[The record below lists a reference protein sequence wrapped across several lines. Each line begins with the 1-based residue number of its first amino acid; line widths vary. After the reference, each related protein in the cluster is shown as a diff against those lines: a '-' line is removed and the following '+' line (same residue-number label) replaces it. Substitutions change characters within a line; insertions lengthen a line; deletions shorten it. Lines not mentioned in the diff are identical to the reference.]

1 MLTRDSL
8 KLDAEL
14 DISDVDTYT
23 KAVEDDPY
31 TGVYLNLT
39 AETLLVNSALKLHFR
54 QVNIVN
60 FSPMQKSIYRTTV
73 GLRFPLL
80 SGFEATA
87 EAKAGFDGAAAEG
100 KEKLDE
106 ALNFRGGYTW

>member
-1 MLTRDSL
+1 MPNFYTLGSIHRILTASLFASLPVSRRSLIWPQVAHTRYL

-23 KAVEDDPY
+23 KAVDDDPY

-60 FSPMQKSIYRTTV
+60 FSPMQKSIYRHHRWTA
-73 GLRFPLL
+73 FPPAIW
-80 SGFEATA
+80 F
-87 EAKAGFDGAAAEG
+87 
-100 KEKLDE
+100 
-106 ALNFRGGYTW
+106 

>member
-1 MLTRDSL
+1 ML
-8 KLDAEL
+8 
-14 DISDVDTYT
+14 DVDTYT
-23 KAVEDDPY
+23 EAADDDPY

-60 FSPMQKSIYRTTV
+60 LSPMQKSIYRTTV

-80 SGFEATA
+80 SGFDATA
-87 EAKAGFDGAAAEG
+87 
-100 KEKLDE
+100 
-106 ALNFRGGYTW
+106 